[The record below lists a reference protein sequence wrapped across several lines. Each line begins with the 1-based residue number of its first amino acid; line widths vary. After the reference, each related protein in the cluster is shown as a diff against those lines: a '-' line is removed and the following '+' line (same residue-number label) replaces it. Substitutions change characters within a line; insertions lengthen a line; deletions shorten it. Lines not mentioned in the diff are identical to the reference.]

1 MFQTMP
7 VWVHLQNSGPAEKL
21 GNHSSICLLR
31 DIDFK
36 QGPSL
41 RILHVK
47 LIGDLNLTID
57 VDVTGNGCLS
67 LRVSPA
73 IYWSRMCNASRPMAI
88 APMAQKNKTETY
100 LLLNFSGCF
109 SLITWKRCAI
119 EAS

>member
-1 MFQTMP
+1 MS

-47 LIGDLNLTID
+47 LIGDLNLAID

-88 APMAQKNKTETY
+88 APMAKRAKQKHT
-100 LLLNFSGCF
+100 C
-109 SLITWKRCAI
+109 C
-119 EAS
+119 